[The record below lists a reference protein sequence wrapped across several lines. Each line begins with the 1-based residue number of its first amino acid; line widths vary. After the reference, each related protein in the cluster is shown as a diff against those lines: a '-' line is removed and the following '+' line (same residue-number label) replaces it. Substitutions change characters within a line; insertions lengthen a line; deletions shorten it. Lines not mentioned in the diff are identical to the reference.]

1 MKQKIR
7 EILTQ
12 TLKEFW
18 KDAKKFLLAGNAK
31 LTWSPVQIVVFIVR
45 WKTLFNS
52 QTDRNLKTMSIFM
65 LQCYTRS
72 RTAPATKSEPG
83 E

>member
-1 MKQKIR
+1 MNFI
-7 EILTQ
+7 
-12 TLKEFW
+12 
-18 KDAKKFLLAGNAK
+18 NAK
-31 LTWSPVQIVVFIVR
+31 LTWYPVQIVVFIVR

-65 LQCYTRS
+65 LLCYTRS